1 KHYNI
6 DKLTI
11 FTSYFNAIRYL
22 RNQCAHGDVLFDM
35 KFATP
40 LKSGPAGKFNSFT
53 NSNIIG
59 AIEVVKFF
67 LKQIS
72 VHRYNDFCRQ
82 LDALLDGVENDNVA
96 EILND
101 VTGFDMNF
109 A

>member
-1 KHYNI
+1 MRRGMV
-6 DKLTI
+6 TAG
-11 FTSYFNAIRYL
+11 T
-22 RNQCAHGDVLFDM
+22 M
-35 KFATP
+35 P

-72 VHRYNDFCRQ
+72 MHRYQDFCRQ
-82 LDALLDGVENDNVA
+82 LDAFLDGVENDTVA

-101 VTGFDMNF
+101 ISGFDMNF